1 VTSQDG
7 IDNVILDFAGLI
19 DKAMA
24 ELNRVGSQNPADLR
38 VGMTQSMQRLVILS
52 SRQ

>member
-24 ELNRVGSQNPADLR
+24 ELNRVGSQ
-38 VGMTQSMQRLVILS
+38 TQPIFGSA
-52 SRQ
+52 